1 MYCNLSVMGTPP
13 PAPLKGGAGENDV
26 RCRMS
31 IEVIVNL
38 GYVVDI
44 VADYNLLE

>member
-1 MYCNLSVMGTPP
+1 MGTPA
-13 PAPLKGGAGENDV
+13 PAPLKGGAGKNDIW
-26 RCRMS
+26 CRMS
-31 IEVIVNL
+31 MKVIVNL

>member
-1 MYCNLSVMGTPP
+1 MGTPP

-31 IEVIVNL
+31 IVVIVNL
-38 GYVVDI
+38 GYAVDKG
-44 VADYNLLE
+44 ADYNLLE

>member
-1 MYCNLSVMGTPP
+1 MGTPS
-13 PAPLKGGAGENDV
+13 PAPLKGGAGKNDEG
-26 RCRMS
+26 CRMS
-31 IEVIVNL
+31 IDVIVNL